1 MMYKSVL
8 IFFLFALFACQR
20 KAIPS
25 ITERKDSISPKPVLV
40 KETIVADIAAG
51 RQVFMARCGRCHGVP
66 DPLQYTT
73 RQWETI
79 LASMIP
85 RSRINKEQ
93 ALHLTA
99 FVNTNAVK

>member
-1 MMYKSVL
+1 MMYKSIL
-8 IFFLFALFACQR
+8 IFFLSAFFACQR
-20 KAIPS
+20 KAIPV
-25 ITERKDSISPKPVLV
+25 ITERKDKISTKPVLV
-40 KETIVADIAAG
+40 KETIVADTAAG
-51 RQVFMARCGRCHGVP
+51 RHIFMARCGKCHGVP

-93 ALHLTA
+93 AVHLTA
-99 FVNTNAVK
+99 FVNTNADK